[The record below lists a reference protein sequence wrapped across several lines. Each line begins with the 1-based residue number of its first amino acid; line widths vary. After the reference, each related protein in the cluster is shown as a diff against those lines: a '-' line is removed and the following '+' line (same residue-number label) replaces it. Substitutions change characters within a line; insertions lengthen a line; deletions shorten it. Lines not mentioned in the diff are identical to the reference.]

1 MDARHCISSHCS
13 RDCNRLWNY
22 LIAVVGQP
30 ATNLPSQQPTT
41 FASHRPCG
49 SDKKMFFLCHMILQG
64 YTLKRRVTL
73 WEGAAQCNQVW

>member
-1 MDARHCISSHCS
+1 MGARHSISSRCS

-30 ATNLPSQQPTT
+30 ATNLRSQQRTK

-49 SDKKMFFLCHMILQG
+49 SAKRLHMILQG

-73 WEGAAQCNQVW
+73 CEGAAQCNQVW

>member
-1 MDARHCISSHCS
+1 MGARHSISSHCS

-30 ATNLPSQQPTT
+30 ATNLRSQQPTK

-49 SDKKMFFLCHMILQG
+49 SDKRLHMILQG
-64 YTLKRRVTL
+64 YSLKLRVTL
-73 WEGAAQCNQVW
+73 WEGAAQFNQVW